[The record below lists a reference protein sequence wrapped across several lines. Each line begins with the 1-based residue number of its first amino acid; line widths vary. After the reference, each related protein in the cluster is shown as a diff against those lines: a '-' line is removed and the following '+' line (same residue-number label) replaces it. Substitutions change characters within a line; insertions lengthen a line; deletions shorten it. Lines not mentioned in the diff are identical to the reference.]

1 MINNSS
7 IFAIQ
12 SNNFDKLKKNITV
25 DIKEVLIDDLI
36 KKNEQFNNSI
46 LFFEDVLNLSYEIIE
61 KIVFFNPSLIVIL
74 FYEKQIDNRIL
85 SDYFKAGIAD
95 STLVNDNE
103 YIEQLISRYSNGSD
117 ESSVFLYNNLINRF
131 KDIGII
137 SNSLK
142 MAEIFSVIE
151 KVGKSNSTVLI
162 SGESGTG
169 KELIAK
175 SIHHFSK
182 RSGQNFVGINTGAI
196 PENLLEDELFGH
208 VKGAFTSALKDRKGK
223 FEYAN
228 KGTIFLDEIS
238 NMPQLLQ
245 VKLLRILQ
253 ERAFERVGDNTSIK
267 VDVRVIAAT
276 NTSLEDMVKE
286 GEFREDLFFRLN
298 VIPIHIPPLRER
310 KADIPLLANYFVK
323 KYCSLNE
330 LKPKTISMSAIRIL
344 RDFSWPGNIRHLEN
358 TIERMVVLNPDTMI
372 LSPKDIPQEIVTEKI
387 DSKFIDTDIT
397 LIPEEGI
404 PLNDILK
411 NIERKY
417 IMQSLEKTSWNK
429 QKAAKLLNI
438 KRTTLIEKLRK
449 MQK

>member
-12 SNNFDKLKKNITV
+12 SNSSDKLKKNITV
-25 DIKEVLIDDLI
+25 DIKEVFIDDLI
-36 KKNEQFNNSI
+36 KKNEKFNNSI
-46 LFFEDVLNLSYEIIE
+46 LFFEDVLDVNCEIIE
-61 KIVFFNPSLIVIL
+61 KIVFFNPGLIIIL

-95 STLVNDNE
+95 STLVNDKE

-117 ESSVFLYNNLINRF
+117 ESSVFLYNNLINQF

-151 KVGKSNSTVLI
+151 KVGRSNSTVLI
-162 SGESGTG
+162 TGESGTG

-182 RSGQNFVGINTGAI
+182 RNGQNFVGINTGAI

-228 KGTIFLDEIS
+228 KGTIFLDEVS

-253 ERAFERVGDNTSIK
+253 EREFERVGDNTSIK

-330 LKPKTISMSAIRIL
+330 LKSKTISMSAIKIL

-358 TIERMVVLNPDTMI
+358 TIERMVVLNPDTII

-387 DSKFIDTDIT
+387 EGKFIDTDIT
-397 LIPEEGI
+397 IIPEEGI

-449 MQK
+449 MQN

>member
-1 MINNSS
+1 MANNSN
-7 IFAIQ
+7 IFVIESKN
-12 SNNFDKLKKNITV
+12 SNTLKDNVNTETEIIIIDEFLKKNE
-25 DIKEVLIDDLI
+25 K
-36 KKNEQFNNSI
+36 FNKSI
-46 LFFEDVLNLSYEIIE
+46 LFFEENLDIKQEIIE
-61 KIVFFNPSLIVIL
+61 KIVFFNPGLIIII
-74 FYEKQIDNRIL
+74 FYETQIDNRVL
-85 SDYFKAGIAD
+85 GDYFKNGIAD
-95 STLVNDNE
+95 CTSVNDKE
-103 YIEQLISRYSNGSD
+103 YIEQLLKRYSSGSD
-117 ESSVFLYNNLINRF
+117 ESSLIFYNNLVSQF
-131 KDIGII
+131 MEIGII

-151 KVGKSNSTVLI
+151 KVSRSNSSILI
-162 SGESGTG
+162 TGESGTG

-196 PENLLEDELFGH
+196 PESLLESELFGH

-223 FEYAN
+223 FEHAH

-238 NMPQLLQ
+238 NMPHSLQ

-253 ERAFERVGDNTSIK
+253 EREFERVGDNNTVQI
-267 VDVRVIAAT
+267 DVRVIAAT
-276 NTSLEDMVKE
+276 NINLEEMIKKGD
-286 GEFREDLFFRLN
+286 FREDLFFRLN
-298 VIPIHIPPLRER
+298 VIPIIIPPLRER
-310 KADIPLLANYFVK
+310 KADIPLLANYFIK
-323 KYCSLNE
+323 KYCNLNE
-330 LKPKTISMSAIRIL
+330 FKPKTISMSAIKIL
-344 RDFSWPGNIRHLEN
+344 REFSWPGNIRHLEN
-358 TIERMVVLNPDTMI
+358 IIERMVVLNPDASM
-372 LSPKDIPQEIVTEKI
+372 LSPKDIPEEIVLENIEGKY
-387 DSKFIDTDIT
+387 IDTDIS

-449 MQK
+449 IQS

>member
-1 MINNSS
+1 MANNSN
-7 IFAIQ
+7 IFVIESKN
-12 SNNFDKLKKNITV
+12 SNTLKDNVNTQIEIIT
-25 DIKEVLIDDLI
+25 IDEFLE
-36 KKNEQFNNSI
+36 KNEKFNNSI
-46 LFFEDVLNLSYEIIE
+46 LFFEDNLDIKYEVME
-61 KIVFFNPSLIVIL
+61 KIVFFNPGLIIII
-74 FYEKQIDNRIL
+74 FYETQIENRVL
-85 SDYFKAGIAD
+85 GDYFKTGIAD
-95 STLVNDNE
+95 CTSVNDKE
-103 YIEQLISRYSNGSD
+103 YIEQLLKRYSSGSD
-117 ESSVFLYNNLINRF
+117 ESSLNFYNNLVSQF
-131 KDIGII
+131 MEIGII

-151 KVGKSNSTVLI
+151 KVSRSNSSVLI
-162 SGESGTG
+162 TGESGTG

-196 PENLLEDELFGH
+196 PENLLESELFGH

-223 FEYAN
+223 FEHAH

-238 NMPQLLQ
+238 NMPHSLQ

-253 ERAFERVGDNTSIK
+253 EREFERVGDNNTVQI
-267 VDVRVIAAT
+267 DVRVVAAT
-276 NTSLEDMVKE
+276 NINLEEMIKNGD
-286 GEFREDLFFRLN
+286 FREDLYFRLN
-298 VIPIHIPPLRER
+298 VIPIKIPPLRER
-310 KADIPLLANYFVK
+310 KADIPLLANYFLK
-323 KYCSLNE
+323 KYCNLNE
-330 LKPKTISMSAIRIL
+330 FKQKTISMSAIKIL
-344 RDFSWPGNIRHLEN
+344 KEFSWPGNIRHLEN
-358 TIERMVVLNPDTMI
+358 TIERMVVLNPDAPM
-372 LSPKDIPQEIVTEKI
+372 LSPKDIPEEIVSENI
-387 DSKFIDTDIT
+387 GGKFIDTDIS

-449 MQK
+449 IQS